1 MAPSHSAHELPQ
13 SPRSTSE
20 HGANTRPTTGVH
32 ARVKLRR
39 WLPPVCAPSWPP
51 GPARARASRLRPRM
65 VRRGSTA
72 EAHGGSGDRP
82 NPFPCVTQ
90 RGHDVM
96 HCKRRSSVMRGIT
109 PRVGGVDHLGGR
121 AIDQTGRKRG
131 EKPSGRAAPHKE
143 NPRFTG
149 VSEAD
154 EGTRTLDLLHGKCE
168 RPFASVR
175 AGSLKPAD
183 CRVSRP
189 SERTRANPSER
200 RNLAILATPA
210 KASGHGPHVGD
221 VLLNRHREHRRALFL
236 IRSDPKRT
244 LLRCVGEHQRLNA
257 RASQFA
263 RARER
268 SSNLP
273 TVSTAVRSHSSV
285 RIRDRRR
292 SRVY

>member
-1 MAPSHSAHELPQ
+1 LVRKQP
-13 SPRSTSE
+13 PRQDGFSQ
-20 HGANTRPTTGVH
+20 P
-32 ARVKLRR
+32 
-39 WLPPVCAPSWPP
+39 
-51 GPARARASRLRPRM
+51 RLRLSRCASCGGA
-65 VRRGSTA
+65 VQNAGLESSLWDTSGTHVALTA
-72 EAHGGSGDRP
+72 
-82 NPFPCVTQ
+82 N
-90 RGHDVM
+90 
-96 HCKRRSSVMRGIT
+96 K
-109 PRVGGVDHLGGR
+109 
-121 AIDQTGRKRG
+121 
-131 EKPSGRAAPHKE
+131 

-149 VSEAD
+149 VLEAD

-189 SERTRANPSER
+189 SERTRPNPSER

-285 RIRDRRR
+285 RIRDRRC